1 MDSHYYT
8 GGPAP
13 SRLFA
18 TALLSKALLSTAML
32 SMTLLASAALAADGH
47 DLTFQGDASFG
58 GPHGGQAIQAALVDT
73 DSGEVLAVESG
84 TVSADG
90 APAFSFSFPGALKA
104 GGRYAVDYWIDSNF
118 GGGTAGTCDGMQ
130 HDHQWHIPIL
140 AGEMATTHVERHDPS
155 AQSAVCAS
163 FE

>member
-1 MDSHYYT
+1 MDRHHLRLSPAAPR
-8 GGPAP
+8 PAP
-13 SRLFA
+13 
-18 TALLSKALLSTAML
+18 ALLAAASLALAV
-32 SMTLLASAALAADGH
+32 LAAPALAAGGQ

-73 DSGEVLAVESG
+73 DAGEVLAVEAG

-90 APAFSFSFPGALKA
+90 DPAFSFTFPGALEA
-104 GGRYAVDYWIDSNF
+104 GGHYAVDYWIDSNF
-118 GGGTAGTCDGMQ
+118 GGGSAGTCDGMQ
-130 HDHQWHIPIL
+130 HDHQWHVPIE
-140 AGEMATTHVERHDPS
+140 AGEMATTHVERHDPA